1 MKNILSVLSV
11 AVSASVMSMALL
23 TASQAQIVDPKLEWA
38 TKVVALQQG
47 PELNRLID
55 QLATSTTQDL
65 LQKWGPRLQAAAPK
79 AKQAQITEELNT
91 ELRKYSSEV
100 AQLIGNKVGKVSADA
115 LIPSYI
121 EKFTLE
127 ELQQIT
133 AFFESPAIKKYQ
145 ASAPELGNVFVQ
157 RLVEA
162 TRDDVAARAAQFDES
177 AAKILGAGA
186 AAKSAPAAPALPSNN
201 KPAAKK

>member
-1 MKNILSVLSV
+1 MKNILSALSV
-11 AVSASVMSMALL
+11 AVSASVLSMALS
-23 TASQAQIVDPKLEWA
+23 TASQAQIIDPKLEWA

-47 PELNRLID
+47 PELNRLVD
-55 QLATSTTQDL
+55 QLANSTAQDL
-65 LQKWGPRLQAAAPK
+65 LQKWGPRLQTTVPK
-79 AKQAQITEELNT
+79 AKQAQVTEELNT

-100 AQLIGNKVGKVSADA
+100 AQLIGSKVSKVSADA
-115 LIPSYI
+115 LIPAYV

-127 ELQQIT
+127 ELQQIA

-145 ASAPELGNVFVQ
+145 ASAPELGNIFVQ

-162 TRDDVAARAAQFDES
+162 ARGDVSARAAQFDES
-177 AAKILGAGA
+177 AAKILGTGA
-186 AAKSAPAAPALPSNN
+186 ASKLAPAAPALPSNN

>member
-1 MKNILSVLSV
+1 MKNVLSVLTV
-11 AVSASVMSMALL
+11 AISASVLSLALS

-47 PELNRLID
+47 PELNRLVD
-55 QLATSTTQDL
+55 QLANSTAQDL
-65 LQKWGPRLQAAAPK
+65 LQKWGPRLQASVPK
-79 AKQAQITEELNT
+79 AKQLQVTEEFNT
-91 ELRKYSSEV
+91 ELKKYSNEV
-100 AQLIGNKVGKVSADA
+100 AQLIGSKVAKVSADA
-115 LIPSYI
+115 LIPAYM

-127 ELQQIT
+127 ELQQIA

-145 ASAPELGNVFVQ
+145 ASAPELGNIFIQ

-162 TRDDVAARAAQFDES
+162 ARGDVSARATQFDEA
-177 AAKILGAGA
+177 AAKIMGTGA
-186 AAKSAPAAPALPSNN
+186 APKASPAPSGNS

>member
-1 MKNILSVLSV
+1 MKNILSALSV
-11 AVSASVMSMALL
+11 AVSASVLSMALS
-23 TASQAQIVDPKLEWA
+23 TASQAQIIDPKLEWA

-47 PELNRLID
+47 PELNRLVD
-55 QLATSTTQDL
+55 QLANSTAQDL
-65 LQKWGPRLQAAAPK
+65 LQKWGPRLQTTVPK
-79 AKQAQITEELNT
+79 AKQAQVTEELNT

-100 AQLIGNKVGKVSADA
+100 AQLIGSRVSKVSADA
-115 LIPSYI
+115 LIPAYV

-127 ELQQIT
+127 ELQQIA

-145 ASAPELGNVFVQ
+145 ASALELGNIFVQ

-162 TRDDVAARAAQFDES
+162 ARGDVSARAVQFDES
-177 AAKILGAGA
+177 AAKILGTGA
-186 AAKSAPAAPALPSNN
+186 ASKSAPAAPALPSNN

>member
-1 MKNILSVLSV
+1 MKNLLSVLTIAINAGV
-11 AVSASVMSMALL
+11 LGMALS
-23 TASQAQIVDPKLEWA
+23 TASQAQTADPKLEWA

-47 PELNRLID
+47 PELNRLVD
-55 QLATSTTQDL
+55 QLANSTAQDL
-65 LQKWGPRLQAAAPK
+65 LQKWGPRLQANVPK
-79 AKQAQITEELNT
+79 ARQLQVTEELNT

-100 AQLIGNKVGKVSADA
+100 AQLIGSKVGKVSADA
-115 LIPSYI
+115 LIPAYM

-127 ELQQIT
+127 ELQQIA

-145 ASAPELGNVFVQ
+145 SSASELGNIFVQ

-162 TRDDVAARAAQFDES
+162 TRGDVSARAAQFDES
-177 AAKILGAGA
+177 ATKIMGLGATPRA
-186 AAKSAPAAPALPSNN
+186 SPAPSGNS

>member
-1 MKNILSVLSV
+1 MKNILSALGVV
-11 AVSASVMSMALL
+11 VSASLLSMVVS
-23 TASQAQIVDPKLEWA
+23 TAGQAQIVDPKLAWA

-55 QLATSTTQDL
+55 QLANSTAQDL
-65 LQKWGPRLQAAAPK
+65 LQKWGPKVQLITPK
-79 AKQAQITEELNT
+79 TKQAQITEELNT
-91 ELRKYSSEV
+91 ELRKYSGEV
-100 AQLIGNKVGKVSADA
+100 AQLIGNKVGRVSADA
-115 LIPSYI
+115 LIPAYT

-133 AFFESPAIKKYQ
+133 GFFESPAIKKYQ
-145 ASAPELGNVFVQ
+145 ASAPELGSIFIQ

-162 TRDDVAARAAQFDES
+162 TRGDVSARAAQFDES
-177 AAKILGAGA
+177 AVKILGTGA
-186 AAKSAPAAPALPSNN
+186 ASKSAPTAPAPSNN